1 MVLRKMIRISRVEKN
16 SNGEVLSRVGEE
28 RQLIKLIRKR
38 QLEFLGQVMTK
49 EGFEETI
56 RTGKIEGKKGR
67 GRPRLNYMGSLCRW
81 MQAQVPEDWKEN
93 VAVQKVLK
101 SCKDR
106 VLWKSMVTYVLRG
119 HGT

>member
-1 MVLRKMIRISRVEKN
+1 MIRISRVEKN

-38 QLEFLGQVMTK
+38 RLEFLGHVIRK
-49 EGFEETI
+49 EGLEEIIT
-56 RTGKIEGKKGR
+56 TGKIEGKRGR
-67 GRPRLNYMGSLCRW
+67 GRPRLNYTVSLCRW